1 MKKIVKTNE
10 QWQTELA
17 PEIYYV
23 CRLKGTEPP
32 GSGKYDQHFAKGIYH
47 CACCDNPLFSSTTK
61 YDAGCGWPSFY
72 QPLSDTHVD
81 YRRDLTA
88 NMIRVEVQCRTCH
101 AHLGHVFD
109 DGPQPTGRRYCIN
122 SLSLVF
128 KPIE

>member
-10 QWQTELA
+10 QWQLELP
-17 PEIYYV
+17 PEVYYI

-32 GSGKYDQHFAKGIYH
+32 GSGTYDQHFVNGVYQ
-47 CACCDNPLFSSTTK
+47 CACCDNPLFSSRAK

-72 QPLSDTHVD
+72 EAFSDTHVD
-81 YRRDLTA
+81 YRRDLSA
-88 NMIRVEVQCRTCH
+88 NMIRVEVLCRSCH

-122 SLSLVF
+122 SLALSFV
-128 KPIE
+128 EDV